1 MILGKKIVV
10 VLPAYKAESTL
21 ETTYSEIPMGVVDEV
36 LLIDDSS
43 DDRTVE
49 IAVRLGISAF
59 RHNSNLGYGANQKT
73 CYKEAL
79 NRGADIVVM
88 LHPDYQYT
96 PRLVTAMAAMVASGS
111 YDVVIG
117 SRIIGKNALRGGM
130 PLYKFMANR
139 FLTAFQNLV
148 MREKLSE
155 YHTGYRAFSRDVLE
169 TLPLLSNSDDFIFD
183 NQMLVQSIAMGFT
196 IGEISCPTKHFP

>member
-117 SRIIGKNALRGGM
+117 S
-130 PLYKFMANR
+130 
-139 FLTAFQNLV
+139 
-148 MREKLSE
+148 
-155 YHTGYRAFSRDVLE
+155 
-169 TLPLLSNSDDFIFD
+169 
-183 NQMLVQSIAMGFT
+183 
-196 IGEISCPTKHFP
+196 